1 MKKRVYRA
9 DLSGVMNV
17 PGSKSHTIRACL
29 FAALAEGES
38 KIKNPLPSEDCL
50 SALAAIQQFGASVEE
65 KENLWSV
72 KGAGRNFHL
81 PEDVVNV
88 GNSGSVLYFFT
99 PVASVMD
106 GYSVFTGDSSIRT
119 RPVKMMLDAL
129 GQLGVESI
137 ITRAGKDAP
146 PIVVRGPL
154 KPGTVETPGKPSQYV
169 SGILIAASL
178 VDGITEIHLSD
189 PKETPYLQMTIDWMN
204 DLGVKVEYTPDY
216 RKLKVKGPF
225 YYKAFDRVIPGDW
238 EAAAFPMLAG
248 LVTDSIITIEDIDC
262 SGSQGDQEVAEIMK
276 KMGGDIILDSSASR
290 VIIKGGNPLYG
301 IEVNCASI
309 PDAIPALAVLAVFAS
324 GTTRLMDIGVCRLK
338 ETDRINLMESQLKK
352 LGVNVRSTED
362 SLEIEGLAKPGE
374 TPLEAGRR
382 IKGGEIETFKDHR
395 VAMAF
400 ASGGLA
406 LEEDSALVINDAQC
420 CGVSFP
426 GFFEAMER
434 VGGRF
439 SDL

>member
-1 MKKRVYRA
+1 MKKRVLRA
-9 DLSGVMNV
+9 DLSGSMYV

-50 SALAAIQQFGASVEE
+50 SALSAVRLFGAKTEV
-65 KENLWSV
+65 KDNQWCI
-72 KGAGRNFHL
+72 KGAGRGFHL
-81 PEDVVNV
+81 PDDVVNV

-119 RPVKMMLDAL
+119 RPVKMMMDAL
-129 GQLGVESI
+129 AQLGVESI
-137 ITRAGKDAP
+137 ITRKGKDAP
-146 PIVVRGPL
+146 PIVVKGPL
-154 KPGTVETPGKPSQYV
+154 KPGVVETSGKPSQYI

-178 VDGITEIHLSD
+178 VDGVTEINLSD

-216 RKLKVKGPF
+216 RKLKVKGPVV
-225 YYKAFDRVIPGDW
+225 YRGFDRIIPGDW

-248 LVTDSIITIEDIDC
+248 LVTDSAVTIEDIDC

-276 KMGGDIILDSSASR
+276 KMGGNIILDPSASQ
-290 VIIKGGNPLYG
+290 VAIKGGNPLYG
-301 IEVNCASI
+301 VDVNCASV
-309 PDAIPALAVLAVFAS
+309 PDAIPALAVLAAFAS
-324 GTTRLMDIGVCRLK
+324 GTTRLGDIGVCRLK
-338 ETDRINLMESQLKK
+338 ETDRIALMESQLKK

-382 IKGGEIETFKDHR
+382 IKGCEIDTFKDHR

-400 ASGGLA
+400 ASGGMA
-406 LEEDSALVINDAQC
+406 LEGDSALVINDAQC

-426 GFFEAMER
+426 GFFEVMEK